1 MEHLTKVSFKQK
13 VFDYETD
20 QTWKFKGDKPVIID
34 FYAEWCGPCKIV
46 SPILEQLAK
55 EYQGKIDIY
64 KVNTED
70 QMELA
75 SVFQI
80 SSIPSILFVP
90 KNGEPRMSLGVM
102 SAQGFKQAI
111 SEVLDVN

>member
-20 QTWKFKGDKPVIID
+20 QTWKFKGDKPAIID

-46 SPILEQLAK
+46 SPILDQLAK

-70 QMELA
+70 QLELA

-90 KNGEPRMSLGVM
+90 KNGEPRMSLGAM
-102 SAQGFKQAI
+102 SAQGFKQTI
-111 SEVLDVN
+111 KEVLRVN